1 MGLMENVRL
10 AISSLKA
17 NKLRALLTM
26 LGIIIGIASVI
37 TIVTIGDSLAAS
49 INSEMSGFGARNI
62 NMYLE
67 QKNLITYN
75 ENGEEIYSEY
85 EAPTEKDFV
94 TDEIISDYKKKFAD
108 DLLAV
113 PLSESAGSST
123 LLNGRIKVDIEV
135 YAVNADYFKGENV
148 KIISGRAL
156 TEKDNDELRA
166 VTVVSDSFVDKYFK
180 GKYTYDEVLGKSFEA
195 NIGNNTVK
203 LYICGVY
210 KYNKNDG
217 EGMYSSDGKTLSN
230 VRLISTGV
238 PAMMYYDYNDTSN
251 NYSKWITDSTK
262 LKNKSKGYEYFTI
275 IPKENVDLN
284 EFLNKTNSYF
294 SEAYKSNKKFEPTG
308 YSMESMM
315 ESTNKMINSIKL
327 GISAVAAISLLVG
340 GIGVMNIM
348 MVSITE
354 RTKEIGIRKALGA
367 GKRVILIQ
375 FIVEAVIICIIG
387 GIIGVIIGNC
397 FGAIGAKIMGYSVKA
412 NIYAILYS
420 VAFCMAIGI
429 FFGYYP
435 ASKAAKMNPI
445 DALRY
450 E

>member
-217 EGMYSSDGKTLSN
+217 EGMYSSDGKT
-230 VRLISTGV
+230 
-238 PAMMYYDYNDTSN
+238 
-251 NYSKWITDSTK
+251 STK
-262 LKNKSKGYEYFTI
+262 VFIPMSIYKKINNKSKGYEYFTI

-387 GIIGVIIGNC
+387 GIIGVIIGNGL
-397 FGAIGAKIMGYSVKA
+397 GAIGAKIMGYSVKV

>member
-195 NIGNNTVK
+195 NIGKNTVK

-210 KYNKNDG
+210 KRCVS
-217 EGMYSSDGKTLSN
+217 EGVIPD
-230 VRLISTGV
+230 IE
-238 PAMMYYDYNDTSN
+238 D
-251 NYSKWITDSTK
+251 
-262 LKNKSKGYEYFTI
+262 EY
-275 IPKENVDLN
+275 VD
-284 EFLNKTNSYF
+284 FLNDSWNLEVTKKKIANFYNRKFF
-294 SEAYKSNKKFEPTG
+294 SACKYCSGFCPD
-308 YSMESMM
+308 S
-315 ESTNKMINSIKL
+315 
-327 GISAVAAISLLVG
+327 
-340 GIGVMNIM
+340 
-348 MVSITE
+348 E
-354 RTKEIGIRKALGA
+354 RFA
-367 GKRVILIQ
+367 
-375 FIVEAVIICIIG
+375 
-387 GIIGVIIGNC
+387 
-397 FGAIGAKIMGYSVKA
+397 
-412 NIYAILYS
+412 
-420 VAFCMAIGI
+420 
-429 FFGYYP
+429 P
-435 ASKAAKMNPI
+435 AEQ
-445 DALRY
+445 LR
-450 E
+450 

>member
-123 LLNGRIKVDIEV
+123 LLNGRIKADIEV

-217 EGMYSSDGKTLSN
+217 EGMYSSDGKT
-230 VRLISTGV
+230 
-238 PAMMYYDYNDTSN
+238 
-251 NYSKWITDSTK
+251 STK
-262 LKNKSKGYEYFTI
+262 VFIPMSIYKKINNKSQGYEYFTI

>member
-49 INSEMSGFGARNI
+49 INGEMSGFGARNI
-62 NMYLE
+62 NMYIE
-67 QKNLITYN
+67 QKNLFTYN

-85 EAPTEKDFV
+85 EAPTEKDLV
-94 TDEIISDYKKKFAD
+94 TDEMISDYKKTFAD

-113 PLSESAGSST
+113 SISENAGSST
-123 LLNGRIKVDIEV
+123 LSKGRIKVDIDIE
-135 YAVNADYFKGENV
+135 AVNSDYFKGENIE
-148 KIISGRAL
+148 IITGRAL

-166 VTVVSDSFVDKYFK
+166 VTVVSDNFVDKYFK
-180 GKYTYDEVLGKSFEA
+180 GQYTYDEVLGKSFETV
-195 NIGNNTVK
+195 IGNNTVK

-217 EGMYSSDGKTLSN
+217 ESMYSSDGK
-230 VRLISTGV
+230 V
-238 PAMMYYDYNDTSN
+238 
-251 NYSKWITDSTK
+251 STK
-262 LKNKSKGYEYFTI
+262 IFIPMSIYKKINNKSNGYEYFTI

-294 SEAYKSNKKFEPTG
+294 SEAYKSNEKFEPAG

-327 GISAVAAISLLVG
+327 AISAVAAISLLVG

-387 GIIGVIIGNC
+387 GIIGVIIGNGL
-397 FGAIGAKIMGYSVKA
+397 GAIGAKIMGYSVKA

>member
-94 TDEIISDYKKKFAD
+94 TDEIISDYKKTFAD

-217 EGMYSSDGKTLSN
+217 EGMYSSDGKT
-230 VRLISTGV
+230 
-238 PAMMYYDYNDTSN
+238 
-251 NYSKWITDSTK
+251 STK
-262 LKNKSKGYEYFTI
+262 VFIPMSIYKKINNKSKGYEYFTI

>member
-166 VTVVSDSFVDKYFK
+166 VTVVSDNFVDKYFK
-180 GKYTYDEVLGKSFEA
+180 GQYTYDEVLGKSFETV
-195 NIGNNTVK
+195 IGNNTVK

-217 EGMYSSDGKTLSN
+217 EGMYSSDGKT
-230 VRLISTGV
+230 
-238 PAMMYYDYNDTSN
+238 
-251 NYSKWITDSTK
+251 STK
-262 LKNKSKGYEYFTI
+262 VFIPMSIYKKINNKSKGYEYFTI

>member
-195 NIGNNTVK
+195 NIGNNTIK

-217 EGMYSSDGKTLSN
+217 EGMYSSDGKT
-230 VRLISTGV
+230 
-238 PAMMYYDYNDTSN
+238 
-251 NYSKWITDSTK
+251 STK
-262 LKNKSKGYEYFTI
+262 VFIPMSIYKKINNKSKGYEYFTI

-387 GIIGVIIGNC
+387 GIIGVIIGNGL
-397 FGAIGAKIMGYSVKA
+397 GAIGAKIMGYSVKV

>member
-123 LLNGRIKVDIEV
+123 LLNGRIKADIEV

-148 KIISGRAL
+148 RIISGRAL

-217 EGMYSSDGKTLSN
+217 EGMYSSDGKT
-230 VRLISTGV
+230 
-238 PAMMYYDYNDTSN
+238 
-251 NYSKWITDSTK
+251 STK
-262 LKNKSKGYEYFTI
+262 VFIPMSIYKKINNKSKGYEYFTI

>member
-217 EGMYSSDGKTLSN
+217 EGMYSSDGKT
-230 VRLISTGV
+230 
-238 PAMMYYDYNDTSN
+238 
-251 NYSKWITDSTK
+251 STK
-262 LKNKSKGYEYFTI
+262 VFIPMSIYKKINNKSKGYEYFTI

-284 EFLNKTNSYF
+284 EFLNKTNNYF

-327 GISAVAAISLLVG
+327 AISAVAAISLLVG

>member
-180 GKYTYDEVLGKSFEA
+180 GQYTYDEALGKSFEA
-195 NIGNNTVK
+195 NIGKNTVK

-217 EGMYSSDGKTLSN
+217 EGMYSSDGKT
-230 VRLISTGV
+230 
-238 PAMMYYDYNDTSN
+238 
-251 NYSKWITDSTK
+251 STK
-262 LKNKSKGYEYFTI
+262 VFIPMSIYKKINNKSKGYEYFTI

-294 SEAYKSNKKFEPTG
+294 SEVYKSNKKFEPTG

>member
-148 KIISGRAL
+148 KIMSGRAL

-217 EGMYSSDGKTLSN
+217 EGMYSSDGKT
-230 VRLISTGV
+230 
-238 PAMMYYDYNDTSN
+238 
-251 NYSKWITDSTK
+251 STK
-262 LKNKSKGYEYFTI
+262 VFIPMSIYKKINNKSKGYEYFTI

>member
-62 NMYLE
+62 NMYIE
-67 QKNLITYN
+67 QKNLFTYN

-85 EAPTEKDFV
+85 EAPTEKDLV
-94 TDEIISDYKKKFAD
+94 TDEMISDYKKTFAD

-113 PLSESAGSST
+113 SISENAGSST
-123 LLNGRIKVDIEV
+123 LLKGRIKVDIDIE
-135 YAVNADYFKGENV
+135 AVNSDYFKGQ
-148 KIISGRAL
+148 
-156 TEKDNDELRA
+156 
-166 VTVVSDSFVDKYFK
+166 
-180 GKYTYDEVLGKSFEA
+180 YTYDEVLGKSFETV
-195 NIGNNTVK
+195 IGNNTVK

-217 EGMYSSDGKTLSN
+217 ESMYSSDGK
-230 VRLISTGV
+230 V
-238 PAMMYYDYNDTSN
+238 
-251 NYSKWITDSTK
+251 STK
-262 LKNKSKGYEYFTI
+262 IFIPMSIYKKINNKSNGYEYFTI

-284 EFLNKTNSYF
+284 EFLNNTNSYF
-294 SEAYKSNKKFEPTG
+294 SEAYKSNEKFEPAG

-327 GISAVAAISLLVG
+327 AISAVAAISLLVG

-387 GIIGVIIGNC
+387 GIIGVIIGNGL
-397 FGAIGAKIMGYSVKA
+397 GAIGAKIMGYSVKA

>member
-180 GKYTYDEVLGKSFEA
+180 GKYTYDEVLGKFFEA
-195 NIGNNTVK
+195 NIGKNTVK

-217 EGMYSSDGKTLSN
+217 EGMYSSDGKT
-230 VRLISTGV
+230 
-238 PAMMYYDYNDTSN
+238 
-251 NYSKWITDSTK
+251 STK
-262 LKNKSKGYEYFTI
+262 VFIPMSIYKKINNKSKGYEYFTI

>member
-94 TDEIISDYKKKFAD
+94 TDEIISDYKKTFAD

-113 PLSESAGSST
+113 SISENAGSST
-123 LLNGRIKVDIEV
+123 LLKGRIKVDIDIE
-135 YAVNADYFKGENV
+135 AVNSDYFKGENIE
-148 KIISGRAL
+148 IITGRAL

-166 VTVVSDSFVDKYFK
+166 VTVVSDNFVDKYFK
-180 GKYTYDEVLGKSFEA
+180 GQYTYDEVLGKSFEA
-195 NIGNNTVK
+195 NIGKNTVK

-217 EGMYSSDGKTLSN
+217 EGMYSSDGKT
-230 VRLISTGV
+230 
-238 PAMMYYDYNDTSN
+238 
-251 NYSKWITDSTK
+251 STK
-262 LKNKSKGYEYFTI
+262 VFIPMSIYKKINNKSKGYEYFTI

>member
-195 NIGNNTVK
+195 NIGKNTVK

-217 EGMYSSDGKTLSN
+217 EGMYSSDGKT
-230 VRLISTGV
+230 
-238 PAMMYYDYNDTSN
+238 
-251 NYSKWITDSTK
+251 STK
-262 LKNKSKGYEYFTI
+262 VFIPMSIYKKINNKSKGYEYFTI

-294 SEAYKSNKKFEPTG
+294 SEVYKSNKKFEPTG

-387 GIIGVIIGNC
+387 GIIGVIIGNGL
-397 FGAIGAKIMGYSVKA
+397 GAIGAKIMGYSVKV

>member
-94 TDEIISDYKKKFAD
+94 TDEIISDYKKTFAD

-113 PLSESAGSST
+113 SISENAGSST
-123 LLNGRIKVDIEV
+123 LLKGRIKVDIDIE
-135 YAVNADYFKGENV
+135 AVNSDYFKGENIE
-148 KIISGRAL
+148 IITGRAL

-166 VTVVSDSFVDKYFK
+166 VTVVSDNFVDKYFK
-180 GKYTYDEVLGKSFEA
+180 GQYTYDEALGKSFETV
-195 NIGNNTVK
+195 IGNNTVK

-217 EGMYSSDGKTLSN
+217 ESMYSSDGKT
-230 VRLISTGV
+230 
-238 PAMMYYDYNDTSN
+238 
-251 NYSKWITDSTK
+251 STK
-262 LKNKSKGYEYFTI
+262 VFIPMSIYKKINNKSKGYEYFTI

-387 GIIGVIIGNC
+387 GIIGVIIGNGL
-397 FGAIGAKIMGYSVKA
+397 GAIGTKIMGYSVKV

>member
-217 EGMYSSDGKTLSN
+217 EGMYSSDGKT
-230 VRLISTGV
+230 
-238 PAMMYYDYNDTSN
+238 
-251 NYSKWITDSTK
+251 STK
-262 LKNKSKGYEYFTI
+262 VFIPMSIYKKINNKSKGYEYFTI

-284 EFLNKTNSYF
+284 EFLNKTNNYF

>member
-94 TDEIISDYKKKFAD
+94 TDEIISDYKKTFAD

-113 PLSESAGSST
+113 SISENAGSST
-123 LLNGRIKVDIEV
+123 LLKGRIKVDIDIE
-135 YAVNADYFKGENV
+135 AVNSDYFKGENIE
-148 KIISGRAL
+148 IITGRAL

-166 VTVVSDSFVDKYFK
+166 VTVVSDNFVDKYFK
-180 GKYTYDEVLGKSFEA
+180 GQYTYDEVLGKSFEA
-195 NIGNNTVK
+195 NIGKNTVK

-217 EGMYSSDGKTLSN
+217 EGMYSSDGKT
-230 VRLISTGV
+230 
-238 PAMMYYDYNDTSN
+238 
-251 NYSKWITDSTK
+251 STK
-262 LKNKSKGYEYFTI
+262 VFIPMSIYKKINNKSKGYEYFTI

-387 GIIGVIIGNC
+387 GIIGVIIGNGL
-397 FGAIGAKIMGYSVKA
+397 GAIGAKIMGYSVKV

>member
-217 EGMYSSDGKTLSN
+217 EGMYSSDGKT
-230 VRLISTGV
+230 
-238 PAMMYYDYNDTSN
+238 
-251 NYSKWITDSTK
+251 STK
-262 LKNKSKGYEYFTI
+262 VFIPMSIYKKINNKSKGYEYFTI

-327 GISAVAAISLLVG
+327 GISAVAAISLSVG

>member
-123 LLNGRIKVDIEV
+123 LLNGRIKADIEV

-217 EGMYSSDGKTLSN
+217 EGMYSSDGKT
-230 VRLISTGV
+230 
-238 PAMMYYDYNDTSN
+238 
-251 NYSKWITDSTK
+251 STK
-262 LKNKSKGYEYFTI
+262 VFIPMSIYKKINNKSKGYEYFTI

-367 GKRVILIQ
+367 GKRVILVQ

>member
-180 GKYTYDEVLGKSFEA
+180 V
-195 NIGNNTVK
+195 NIH
-203 LYICGVY
+203 
-210 KYNKNDG
+210 
-217 EGMYSSDGKTLSN
+217 
-230 VRLISTGV
+230 
-238 PAMMYYDYNDTSN
+238 MM
-251 NYSKWITDSTK
+251 
-262 LKNKSKGYEYFTI
+262 
-275 IPKENVDLN
+275 
-284 EFLNKTNSYF
+284 
-294 SEAYKSNKKFEPTG
+294 KF
-308 YSMESMM
+308 
-315 ESTNKMINSIKL
+315 
-327 GISAVAAISLLVG
+327 
-340 GIGVMNIM
+340 
-348 MVSITE
+348 
-354 RTKEIGIRKALGA
+354 
-367 GKRVILIQ
+367 
-375 FIVEAVIICIIG
+375 
-387 GIIGVIIGNC
+387 
-397 FGAIGAKIMGYSVKA
+397 
-412 NIYAILYS
+412 
-420 VAFCMAIGI
+420 
-429 FFGYYP
+429 
-435 ASKAAKMNPI
+435 
-445 DALRY
+445 
-450 E
+450 

>member
-94 TDEIISDYKKKFAD
+94 TDEIISDYKKTFAD

-113 PLSESAGSST
+113 SISENAGSST
-123 LLNGRIKVDIEV
+123 LLKGRIKVDIDIE
-135 YAVNADYFKGENV
+135 AVNSDYFKGENIE
-148 KIISGRAL
+148 IITGRAL

-166 VTVVSDSFVDKYFK
+166 VTVVSDNFVDKYFK
-180 GKYTYDEVLGKSFEA
+180 GQYTYDEVLGKSFETV
-195 NIGNNTVK
+195 IGNNTVK

-217 EGMYSSDGKTLSN
+217 ESMYSSDGK
-230 VRLISTGV
+230 V
-238 PAMMYYDYNDTSN
+238 
-251 NYSKWITDSTK
+251 STK
-262 LKNKSKGYEYFTI
+262 IFIPMSIYKKINNKSNGYEYFTI

-387 GIIGVIIGNC
+387 GIIGVIIGNGL
-397 FGAIGAKIMGYSVKA
+397 GAIGAKIMGYSVKV

>member
-217 EGMYSSDGKTLSN
+217 EGMYSSDGKT
-230 VRLISTGV
+230 
-238 PAMMYYDYNDTSN
+238 
-251 NYSKWITDSTK
+251 STK
-262 LKNKSKGYEYFTI
+262 VFIPMSIYKRINNKSKGYEYFTI

-315 ESTNKMINSIKL
+315 ESTNKMINSINSIKL

>member
-195 NIGNNTVK
+195 NIGKNTVK

-217 EGMYSSDGKTLSN
+217 ESMYSSDGKT
-230 VRLISTGV
+230 
-238 PAMMYYDYNDTSN
+238 
-251 NYSKWITDSTK
+251 STK
-262 LKNKSKGYEYFTI
+262 VFIPMSIYKKINNKSKGYEYFTI

-387 GIIGVIIGNC
+387 GIIGVIIGNGL
-397 FGAIGAKIMGYSVKA
+397 GAIGAKIMGYSVKV

>member
-1 MGLMENVRL
+1 MGLMENVSL

-37 TIVTIGDSLAAS
+37 TIVTVGDSLAAS
-49 INSEMSGFGARNI
+49 INDEMSGFGARNI

-67 QKNLITYN
+67 QKNRVTLS
-75 ENGEEIYSEY
+75 ENGEEQYSEY
-85 EAPTEKDFV
+85 EAPTEKDYV
-94 TDEIISDYKKKFAD
+94 TEQILSDYKAAFTD
-108 DLLAV
+108 ELLAV
-113 PLSESAGSST
+113 SVSENAGSST
-123 LLNGRIKVDIEV
+123 LLKGKTKVNIDV
-135 YAVNADYFKGENV
+135 YAVNADYFKAENIE
-148 KIISGRAL
+148 IISGRAL
-156 TEKDNDELRA
+156 RENDNNELRTVA
-166 VTVVSDSFVDKYFK
+166 VVSDNFVDKYFK
-180 GKYTYDEVLGKSFEA
+180 NKYTYEEALGQAFETV
-195 NIGNNTVK
+195 IGNNTVK

-210 KYNKNDG
+210 RYNKNDG
-217 EGMYSSDGKTLSN
+217 ESMYSSKGK
-230 VRLISTGV
+230 V
-238 PAMMYYDYNDTSN
+238 
-251 NYSKWITDSTK
+251 STK
-262 LKNKSKGYEYFTI
+262 VFMPINIYKNINNKSKGYESFTI
-275 IPKENVDLN
+275 VPKENVEIED
-284 EFLNKTNSYF
+284 FLSRTNSYF
-294 SEAYKSNKKFEPTG
+294 AKVYKSNEKFAPIG

-315 ESTNKMINSIKL
+315 QSTNKMINSIKL
-327 GISAVAAISLLVG
+327 AISAVAAISLLVG

-367 GKRVILIQ
+367 GKKVILLQ

-387 GIIGVIIGNC
+387 GIIGVIIGNGL
-397 FGAIGAKIMGYSVKA
+397 GALGSKIMGYSAKPNVH
-412 NIYAILYS
+412 AILYS
-420 VAFCMAIGI
+420 VGFCMAIGI

>member
-94 TDEIISDYKKKFAD
+94 TDEIISDYKKTFAD

-195 NIGNNTVK
+195 NIGKNTVK

-217 EGMYSSDGKTLSN
+217 EGMYSSDGKT
-230 VRLISTGV
+230 
-238 PAMMYYDYNDTSN
+238 
-251 NYSKWITDSTK
+251 STK
-262 LKNKSKGYEYFTI
+262 VFIPMSIYKKINNKSKGYEYFTI

-387 GIIGVIIGNC
+387 GIIGVIIGNGL
-397 FGAIGAKIMGYSVKA
+397 GAIGAKIMGYSVKV

>member
-180 GKYTYDEVLGKSFEA
+180 GKYTYDEVLGKSLEA

-217 EGMYSSDGKTLSN
+217 EGMYSSDGKT
-230 VRLISTGV
+230 
-238 PAMMYYDYNDTSN
+238 
-251 NYSKWITDSTK
+251 STK
-262 LKNKSKGYEYFTI
+262 VFIPMSIYKKINNKSKGYEYFTI

>member
-123 LLNGRIKVDIEV
+123 LLNGRIKADIEV

-195 NIGNNTVK
+195 NIGNNTIK

-217 EGMYSSDGKTLSN
+217 EGMYSSDGKT
-230 VRLISTGV
+230 
-238 PAMMYYDYNDTSN
+238 
-251 NYSKWITDSTK
+251 STK
-262 LKNKSKGYEYFTI
+262 VFIPMSIYKKINNKSKGYEYFTI

>member
-1 MGLMENVRL
+1 
-10 AISSLKA
+10 
-17 NKLRALLTM
+17 
-26 LGIIIGIASVI
+26 
-37 TIVTIGDSLAAS
+37 
-49 INSEMSGFGARNI
+49 
-62 NMYLE
+62 
-67 QKNLITYN
+67 
-75 ENGEEIYSEY
+75 
-85 EAPTEKDFV
+85 
-94 TDEIISDYKKKFAD
+94 
-108 DLLAV
+108 
-113 PLSESAGSST
+113 
-123 LLNGRIKVDIEV
+123 
-135 YAVNADYFKGENV
+135 
-148 KIISGRAL
+148 
-156 TEKDNDELRA
+156 
-166 VTVVSDSFVDKYFK
+166 
-180 GKYTYDEVLGKSFEA
+180 
-195 NIGNNTVK
+195 
-203 LYICGVY
+203 
-210 KYNKNDG
+210 
-217 EGMYSSDGKTLSN
+217 MYSSDGKT
-230 VRLISTGV
+230 
-238 PAMMYYDYNDTSN
+238 
-251 NYSKWITDSTK
+251 STK
-262 LKNKSKGYEYFTI
+262 VFIPMSIYKKINNKSNGYEYFTI

>member
-94 TDEIISDYKKKFAD
+94 TDEIISDYKKTFAD

-113 PLSESAGSST
+113 SISENAGSST
-123 LLNGRIKVDIEV
+123 LLKGRIKVDIDIE
-135 YAVNADYFKGENV
+135 AVNSDYFKGENIE
-148 KIISGRAL
+148 IITGRAL

-166 VTVVSDSFVDKYFK
+166 VTVVSDNFVDKYFK
-180 GKYTYDEVLGKSFEA
+180 GQYTYDEVLGKSFETV
-195 NIGNNTVK
+195 IGNNTVK

-217 EGMYSSDGKTLSN
+217 ESMYSSDGK
-230 VRLISTGV
+230 V
-238 PAMMYYDYNDTSN
+238 
-251 NYSKWITDSTK
+251 STK
-262 LKNKSKGYEYFTI
+262 IFIPMSIYKKINNKSNGYEYFTI

-284 EFLNKTNSYF
+284 EFLNNTNSYF

-387 GIIGVIIGNC
+387 GIIGVIIGNGL
-397 FGAIGAKIMGYSVKA
+397 GAIGAKIMGYSVKV

>member
-123 LLNGRIKVDIEV
+123 LLNGRIKADIEV

-156 TEKDNDELRA
+156 TQKDNDELRA

-217 EGMYSSDGKTLSN
+217 EGMYSSDGKT
-230 VRLISTGV
+230 
-238 PAMMYYDYNDTSN
+238 
-251 NYSKWITDSTK
+251 STK
-262 LKNKSKGYEYFTI
+262 VFIPMSIYKKINNKSKGYEYFTI

>member
-123 LLNGRIKVDIEV
+123 LLNGRIKADIEV

-156 TEKDNDELRA
+156 MEKDNDELRA

-217 EGMYSSDGKTLSN
+217 EGMYSSDGKT
-230 VRLISTGV
+230 
-238 PAMMYYDYNDTSN
+238 
-251 NYSKWITDSTK
+251 STK
-262 LKNKSKGYEYFTI
+262 VFIPMSIYKKINNKSKGYEYFTI

>member
-1 MGLMENVRL
+1 MGLMENIRL

-123 LLNGRIKVDIEV
+123 LLNGRIKADIEV

-217 EGMYSSDGKTLSN
+217 EGMYSSDGKT
-230 VRLISTGV
+230 
-238 PAMMYYDYNDTSN
+238 
-251 NYSKWITDSTK
+251 STK
-262 LKNKSKGYEYFTI
+262 VFIPMSIYKKINNKSKGYEYFTI

>member
-94 TDEIISDYKKKFAD
+94 TDEIISDYKKTFAD

-195 NIGNNTVK
+195 NIGKNTVK

-217 EGMYSSDGKTLSN
+217 ESMYSSDGKT
-230 VRLISTGV
+230 
-238 PAMMYYDYNDTSN
+238 
-251 NYSKWITDSTK
+251 STK
-262 LKNKSKGYEYFTI
+262 VFIPMSIYKKINNKSKGYEYFTI

-387 GIIGVIIGNC
+387 GIIGVIIGNGL
-397 FGAIGAKIMGYSVKA
+397 GAIGAKIMGYSVKV